1 MLVTVIFPET
11 LPAPVGLYAAV
22 TVALVP
28 GAKPTGSVTP
38 EIPTPATEG
47 VMLEIVTCEVP
58 IFCRR
63 IVCVVSLPTTT
74 FPKLTAEGVAAS
86 VEDVAVA
93 LIPIT
98 MLASVALLVIETV
111 PVNVPV
117 ETGLYVTV
125 KFTVCPLATVIG
137 TVIPETLTPVPE
149 NAILD
154 IVAASLPVFSK

>member
-1 MLVTVIFPET
+1 MIVGEPTALLVTVIFPET

-28 GAKPTGSVTP
+28 GARLAGSVTP
-38 EIPTPATEG
+38 EIPTPAT
-47 VMLEIVTCEVP
+47 
-58 IFCRR
+58 
-63 IVCVVSLPTTT
+63 
-74 FPKLTAEGVAAS
+74 EGVAAS

-111 PVNVPV
+111 PVSVPG

-125 KFTVCPLATVIG
+125 KFTVCPLARLIG
-137 TVIPETLTPVPE
+137 TVNPETLTPVPE

-154 IVAASLPVFSK
+154 IVAASLPVFSR